1 MKKQRRQFLSQLTS
15 QIAGLGA
22 LASAPVLA
30 QAASSQSASSQA
42 QIKNIRI
49 SREPHKTRLVFDLN
63 GPVEH
68 SLFSLHKPERL
79 VIDLKQ
85 TRLMDAGTLEELHSR
100 QLKSI
105 RTGVRNGHDLRVVLD
120 LKSRTTP
127 SSFLL
132 EPKGSNGY
140 RLVIDVKENGASSQR
155 EVVQKKPLR
164 DVIVAIDAGHGGKDP
179 GAVGRQGTREKDIT
193 LQVARRLKKE
203 IDATKGMRGELI
215 RSGDRFMRLRDRIK
229 RAHQLNADLMISI
242 HADSFPDA
250 RARGASVYA
259 LSVSGASSESARLLA
274 EKENKVD
281 LLFGDVAINH
291 QDEMVKQVL
300 LDLSLTGTIESSL
313 DIGDEVLKELSRVG
327 RVHKKK
333 VQQAGFAVLKAPNI
347 PAVLLET
354 AFISNPNEE
363 RKLRSSAHQNKL
375 AKAILRGVNDYFAR
389 KAPPGT
395 WLAEA
400 REQYIIRKGDT
411 LAKIGDLYQ
420 LPVSHLRTRNALR
433 TDELHVGKKL
443 YIPVS

>member
-22 LASAPVLA
+22 LASAPVLT
-30 QAASSQSASSQA
+30 QAASSQA
-42 QIKNIRI
+42 QVKNIRI
-49 SREPHKTRLVFDLN
+49 SREKHKTRLVFDLN

-132 EPKGSNGY
+132 EPKGSSGY

-164 DVIVAIDAGHGGKDP
+164 DVVVAIDAGHGGKDP
-179 GAVGRQGTREKDIT
+179 GAVGRKGTREKDVT

-215 RSGDRFMRLRDRIK
+215 RGNDRFMRLRERIK
-229 RAHQLNADLMISI
+229 RAHELSADLMISI

-281 LLFGDVAINH
+281 VLFGDVDINH
-291 QDEMVKQVL
+291 QDEMVRQVL

-363 RKLRSSAHQNKL
+363 RKLRSRAHQSKL

-400 REQYIIRKGDT
+400 QEQYIIRKGDT
-411 LAKIGDLYQ
+411 LAKIGDRYQ
-420 LPVSHLRTRNALR
+420 LPVSHLRTRNSLR
-433 TDELHVGKKL
+433 TDELYVGKKL

>member
-22 LASAPVLA
+22 LASAPVLT
-30 QAASSQSASSQA
+30 QAASSQA
-42 QIKNIRI
+42 QVKNIRI
-49 SREPHKTRLVFDLN
+49 SRERHKTRLVFDLN

-132 EPKGSNGY
+132 EPKGSSGY

-164 DVIVAIDAGHGGKDP
+164 DVIVAIDAGHGGNDP

-203 IDATKGMRGELI
+203 IDATKGMRGELV
-215 RSGDRFMRLRDRIK
+215 RSSDRFMRLRERIK
-229 RAHQLNADLMISI
+229 RAHELNADLMISI

-281 LLFGDVAINH
+281 MLFGDVAINH
-291 QDEMVKQVL
+291 QDEMVRQVL

-313 DIGDEVLKELSRVG
+313 DIGDEVLKELGRVG

-363 RKLRSSAHQNKL
+363 RKLRSRAHQSKL

-400 REQYIIRKGDT
+400 QEQYIIRKGDT
-411 LAKIGDLYQ
+411 LAKIGDRYQ
-420 LPVSHLRTRNALR
+420 LPVSHLRTRNSLR
-433 TDELHVGKKL
+433 TDELYVGKTL
-443 YIPVS
+443 YIPAS